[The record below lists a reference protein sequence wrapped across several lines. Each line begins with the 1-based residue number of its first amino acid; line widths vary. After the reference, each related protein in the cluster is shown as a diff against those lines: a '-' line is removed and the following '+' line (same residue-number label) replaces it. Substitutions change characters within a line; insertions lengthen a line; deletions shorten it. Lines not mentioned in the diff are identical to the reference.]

1 MSASPGI
8 ATAGEVT
15 GPDAFERPVPGNP
28 SGGWQLYQ
36 AIRLILRWLRWWVRL
51 EVRGLDAV
59 PATGPILIVSN
70 HDTWLDPL
78 ALIESLMW
86 KGRQVRFLAKSTL
99 WKSRVLAWILNRAGQ
114 IPVRRGEG
122 DQAAVAAAVTALDS
136 GEAIGIFPEGTI
148 SRGKY
153 LRARTGVARL
163 SRACPGAP
171 VVLAAIHGSSDLARF
186 PKRPRVVVEYFRPD
200 GGGLAPG
207 EDLAAFSSR
216 LLAEIREKA
225 PPASNRRAREGITDP
240 A

>member
-8 ATAGEVT
+8 ATVGEVT

-163 SRACPGAP
+163 SRACPGVP
-171 VVLAAIHGSSDLARF
+171 VVLAAIHGSTDLARF
-186 PKRPRVVVEYFRPD
+186 PRRPRVVVEYFRPD

-225 PPASNRRAREGITDP
+225 PPASNRRAREGITGP

>member
-1 MSASPGI
+1 MNASPGI
-8 ATAGEVT
+8 ATAGELT
-15 GPDAFERPVPGNP
+15 GPDVYERPVPGNP

-59 PATGPILIVSN
+59 PGTGPILIVSN

-99 WKSRVLAWILNRAGQ
+99 WKSRILAWVLNRAGQ

-148 SRGKY
+148 SRGEY

-163 SRACPGAP
+163 ARACPGVP
-171 VVLAAIHGSSDLARF
+171 VVLAAIHGSTDLARF
-186 PKRPRVVVEYFRPD
+186 PRRPRVVVEYFRPD

-207 EDLAAFSSR
+207 EDLAAFSAR
-216 LLAEIREKA
+216 LLAEIRERV
-225 PPASNRRAREGITDP
+225 PPSSNRSAREGITGP

>member
-8 ATAGEVT
+8 ATAGELT
-15 GPDAFERPVPGNP
+15 GPDVYEHPVPGNP

-59 PATGPILIVSN
+59 PGTGPILVVSN

-78 ALIESLMW
+78 VLIESLMW

-99 WKSRVLAWILNRAGQ
+99 WKSRILAWILNRAGQ

-122 DQAAVAAAVTALDS
+122 DQMAVAAAVEALDS
-136 GEAIGIFPEGTI
+136 GEVVGIFPEGTI
-148 SRGKY
+148 SRGEY

-163 SRACPGAP
+163 SRACPGVP
-171 VVLAAIHGSSDLARF
+171 VVLAAISGTIDLARF
-186 PKRPRVVVEYFRPD
+186 PKRPRAEVEYFLPA
-200 GGGLAPG
+200 GGGLGPG
-207 EDLAAFSSR
+207 EDLAAFSAR
-216 LLAEIREKA
+216 LMAEIRDRV
-225 PPASNRRAREGITDP
+225 PPASNRLSRRGLSG
-240 A
+240 

>member
-1 MSASPGI
+1 MNGASGI

-36 AIRLILRWLRWWVRL
+36 SIRLMLRWLRWWVRL
-51 EVRGLDAV
+51 DVKGLEAV

-78 ALIESLMW
+78 VLIESLMW

-122 DQAAVAAAVTALDS
+122 DQMAVAAAVEALDS
-136 GEAIGIFPEGTI
+136 GEVVGIFPEGTI
-148 SRGKY
+148 SRGEY

-163 SRACPGAP
+163 ARACPGVP
-171 VVLAAIHGSSDLARF
+171 VVLAAISGTIDLARF
-186 PKRPRVVVEYFRPD
+186 PKRPRVEVEYFLPK
-200 GGGLAPG
+200 GGGLQPG
-207 EDLAAFSSR
+207 EDLTAFSSR
-216 LLAEIREKA
+216 LLAEIRDRV
-225 PPASNRRAREGITDP
+225 PPTSHRLAQEGLPGRT
-240 A
+240 